1 MSDKIYVWEL
11 KEAVDYEGNL
21 WSILIKDDEKALEKV
36 KGLVLEHLAETLN
49 DGERYLSY
57 LLDNGCDKSRVER
70 ANGSLE
76 VLMEDIKYVSDL
88 KDIGDYK
95 DIKNGVYTIELDK
108 IEVI

>member
-1 MSDKIYVWEL
+1 MYVWEL
-11 KEAVDYEGNL
+11 KEVVAYEGNL

-36 KGLVLEHLAETLN
+36 KGIVLEHLAETLN

-57 LLDNGCDKSRVER
+57 LLDNGCDKGRVDK

-88 KDIGDYK
+88 KDIVEYK
-95 DIKNGVYTIELDK
+95 DIKNGMYSIELDK